1 MAQDFYVTTEP
12 ESVTVSVQ
20 TQDFSATAQTERAAE
35 VTAME
40 TQEFYVTSETQKTA
54 EVTAIG
60 IQGLSGSTINFEDI
74 PNVEATNAEDGSV
87 LVLDAPRNKWV
98 ATRILEKQ
106 DITGGQ
112 Y

>member
-1 MAQDFYVTTEP
+1 MSQDFYVTIETEN
-12 ESVTVSVQ
+12 
-20 TQDFSATAQTERAAE
+20 FAE
-35 VTAME
+35 VTA
-40 TQEFYVTSETQKTA
+40 V
-54 EVTAIG
+54 G
-60 IQGLSGSTINFEDI
+60 IQGLSGAAVNLEDI
-74 PNVEATNAEDGSV
+74 PNVEALGAEDGSV

>member
-1 MAQDFYVTTEP
+1 MTQDFY
-12 ESVTVSVQ
+12 VSVQ
-20 TQDFSATAQTERAAE
+20 TQDFSVTTETERVAQ
-35 VTAME
+35 VTA
-40 TQEFYVTSETQKTA
+40 V
-54 EVTAIG
+54 G
-60 IQGLSGSTINFEDI
+60 IQGLPGGSTINFEDI
-74 PNVEATNAEDGSV
+74 PNVEAENAQDGSV

>member
-1 MAQDFYVTTEP
+1 MAQDFF
-12 ESVTVSVQ
+12 VTVEVDQ
-20 TQDFSATAQTERAAE
+20 TA
-35 VTAME
+35 
-40 TQEFYVTSETQKTA
+40 YVNVETQKAA

-60 IQGLSGSTINFEDI
+60 IQGLSGAAVNLEDL
-74 PNVEATNAEDGSV
+74 PNVDAQAAEDGSV
-87 LVLDAPRNKWV
+87 LVLNATSNRWV

>member
-1 MAQDFYVTTEP
+1 MAQDFF
-12 ESVTVSVQ
+12 VTVEVDQ
-20 TQDFSATAQTERAAE
+20 TA
-35 VTAME
+35 
-40 TQEFYVTSETQKTA
+40 YVNVETQKVA

-60 IQGLSGSTINFEDI
+60 IQGLSGAAVNLDDL
-74 PNVEATNAEDGSV
+74 PNVDAENAEDGSI
-87 LVLDAPRNKWV
+87 LVLNATSNRWV

>member
-1 MAQDFYVTTEP
+1 MAQDFF
-12 ESVTVSVQ
+12 VTVEVDQ
-20 TQDFSATAQTERAAE
+20 TA
-35 VTAME
+35 
-40 TQEFYVTSETQKTA
+40 YVNVDSQKTA

-60 IQGLSGSTINFEDI
+60 IQGIPGVAGNIESI
-74 PNVEATNAEDGSV
+74 PNVEAESAEDGSV
-87 LVLDAPRNKWV
+87 LVLNAATQKWV